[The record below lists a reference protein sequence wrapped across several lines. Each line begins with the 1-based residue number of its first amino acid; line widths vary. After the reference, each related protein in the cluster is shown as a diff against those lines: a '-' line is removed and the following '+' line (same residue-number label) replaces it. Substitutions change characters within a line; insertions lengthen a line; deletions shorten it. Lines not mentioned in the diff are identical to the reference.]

1 MGNRKHIVIS
11 GLILATAMSL
21 ALSGTRA
28 TAQNLTA
35 YKRIV
40 KELSS
45 AKYQGRGY
53 ARNGVRKAG
62 IFIEREFA
70 AAGVDEISLQR
81 FEIDINTFPGRMEM
95 SVDRKALT
103 PGNDFTMREYSPGAH
118 GEYPLYYIDTINYNP
133 SKILEDLCKPVNIGA
148 FVVCDFEFSYRHK
161 EDFKRMEN
169 RRGCQNAGM
178 IYIWKDPLKFY
189 KAYGE
194 KVVDKPIIWVSSS
207 FPKNARTVNLD
218 IDNEFIRDYATDN
231 VIAKVNGSRHDSCF
245 VFTAHYDHLGNLGA
259 KVFYPGANDNAS
271 GTAAIITLASYYSRH
286 RPEFDIYFIAFSGED
301 AYLRGSQWFTEHPM
315 MPLESIK
322 YLINLDMIGDNN
334 PEMYCEASDEGM
346 PGFAR
351 FLRINAEEHL
361 FKGLRLGE
369 LAGNSDHFPFAEK
382 GVPCIFFEN
391 EGGDAFK
398 HYHTPQDNW
407 KNAVFDTYEPLFRL
421 VTAFIE
427 KR

>member
-21 ALSGTRA
+21 TLSGTEA
-28 TAQNLTA
+28 EAQNLTA

-45 AKYQGRGY
+45 PKYQGRGY

-95 SVDRKALT
+95 SVDGKALT

-133 SKILEDLCKPVNIGA
+133 SIILEDLCKPVNIGA

-161 EDFKRMEN
+161 EDFKRMEC

-178 IYIWKDPLKFY
+178 IHIWKDPLKFY

-194 KVVDKPIIWVSSS
+194 KVVDKPIIWVSST

-286 RPEFDIYFIAFSGED
+286 RPEFDIYFIVFSGED